1 MNARVKGTNIEL
13 RNESNP
19 QVYVLLIINKGPKA
33 IQRKKELF
41 NKSLEQLRK
50 GDGKE
55 RDRDRET
62 QRETETQRHRERQ
75 RHRDTERDRDRD
87 TERDRDRNR
96 VRFWFNFHL
105 LKTKLKID
113 AEHGCKTVK

>member
-75 RHRDTERDRDRD
+75 RQRHRERQRQKQSQIL
-87 TERDRDRNR
+87 
-96 VRFWFNFHL
+96 V
-105 LKTKLKID
+105 
-113 AEHGCKTVK
+113 